1 MIIVSKLNTYL
12 KQLNKAHDD
21 YEAKFG
27 KGSLEKTVPYFDPVN
42 PDIDNIQKG
51 IEILREAIKTGKPLP
66 ELSKGLQSE
75 IIY

>member
-21 YEAKFG
+21 YETKFG
-27 KGSLEKTVPYFDPVN
+27 KGSLEDTIPYFDPVN
-42 PDIDNIQKG
+42 PDIDNVQKG
-51 IEILREAIKTGKPLP
+51 INMLNKAIETGKPLP
-66 ELSKGLQSE
+66 KFSKEVQSD

>member
-1 MIIVSKLNTYL
+1 MSELNTYL

-27 KGSLEKTVPYFDPVN
+27 KGSLDDVIPYFDPVN
-42 PDIDNIQKG
+42 PEIDNVQEG
-51 IEILREAIKTGKPLP
+51 IRILRDAIENNKPLP
-66 ELSKGLQSE
+66 KFSNDLKSD

>member
-1 MIIVSKLNTYL
+1 MIIVSELNTYL

-27 KGSLEKTVPYFDPVN
+27 KGSLDDAIPYFDPVN
-42 PDIDNIQKG
+42 PEIDNVQEG
-51 IEILREAIKTGKPLP
+51 IRILREAIENNKPLP
-66 ELSKGLQSE
+66 KLSNDLKSD